1 MGSRGD
7 FMRKDNFNIM
17 GNIKAIEE
25 LKAQLV
31 CITGELFTILTKGA
45 GATKNVIVDCIASLI
60 IVLYVLAEK
69 LGYGAMEVD
78 ESVKK
83 SLKMAIIEEDIL
95 EKDGKSLSKL
105 LRHFKNK
112 V

>member
-1 MGSRGD
+1 
-7 FMRKDNFNIM
+7 MRKDDFNIM

-25 LKAQLV
+25 LKAQLI
-31 CITGELFTILTKGA
+31 CIIGELFSILTKGA
-45 GATKNVIVDCIASLI
+45 FATKDAIVDCIGSII

-69 LGYGAMEVD
+69 LGYSSMEVD

-83 SLKMAIIEEDIL
+83 SLKMAIIEDDVL
-95 EKDGKSLSKL
+95 EKDGGSLSKL

-112 V
+112 Y

>member
-1 MGSRGD
+1 MK
-7 FMRKDNFNIM
+7 KDNFNII

-45 GATKNVIVDCIASLI
+45 GATKGIVVDCIASLI

-69 LGYGAMEVD
+69 LGYTAMEVD

-83 SLKMAIIEEDIL
+83 SLKMAIIEEDVL
-95 EKDGKSLSKL
+95 EKEGKSLSKL

-112 V
+112 L

>member
-1 MGSRGD
+1 M
-7 FMRKDNFNIM
+7 KKNNFNIM

-45 GATKNVIVDCIASLI
+45 GATKGIVVDCIASLI

-69 LGYGAMEVD
+69 LGYTAMEVD

-83 SLKMAIIEEDIL
+83 SLKMAIIEEDVL
-95 EKDGKSLSKL
+95 EKEGKSLSKL

-112 V
+112 L

>member
-1 MGSRGD
+1 
-7 FMRKDNFNIM
+7 MRKDDFNIM

-25 LKAQLV
+25 LKAQLI
-31 CITGELFTILTKGA
+31 CIIGELFSILTKGA
-45 GATKNVIVDCIASLI
+45 FATKDAIVDCIGSII

-69 LGYGAMEVD
+69 LGYSSIEVD

-83 SLKMAIIEEDIL
+83 SLKMAIIEDDVL
-95 EKDGKSLSKL
+95 EKDGGSLSKL

-112 V
+112 Y

>member
-1 MGSRGD
+1 
-7 FMRKDNFNIM
+7 MRKDDFNIM

-25 LKAQLV
+25 LKAQLI

-45 GATKNVIVDCIASLI
+45 GATKGVVVDCIASLI

-78 ESVKK
+78 DSVKK
-83 SLKMAIIEEDIL
+83 SLKMAIVEDDVL

-112 V
+112 L

>member
-1 MGSRGD
+1 
-7 FMRKDNFNIM
+7 MRKDDFNIM

-25 LKAQLV
+25 LKAQLI
-31 CITGELFTILTKGA
+31 CIIGELFSILTKGTS
-45 GATKNVIVDCIASLI
+45 ATKDAIVDCIGSII

-69 LGYGAMEVD
+69 LGYISMEVD

-83 SLKMAIIEEDIL
+83 SLKMAIIEDDIL
-95 EKDGKSLSKL
+95 EKEGGSLSKL

-112 V
+112 Y

>member
-1 MGSRGD
+1 MK
-7 FMRKDNFNIM
+7 KDNFNIM

-45 GATKNVIVDCIASLI
+45 GATKGIVVDCIASLI

-69 LGYGAMEVD
+69 LGYTAMEVD

-83 SLKMAIIEEDIL
+83 SLKMAIIEEDVL
-95 EKDGKSLSKL
+95 EKEGKSLSKL

-112 V
+112 L